1 MEVEDILIIAKT
13 PLHPTEDP
21 AKVAKCFTNITEDS
35 HVEEEKT
42 TEGIFLLIKSSEKQ
56 TLMLIREKLRHQCI
70 LSSARKIL
78 LRNMTEDSVKFN
90 LNKQAAYA
98 GRVHFVKDQ
107 KNEDFLGPIAFTIRS
122 DNIQELIDWLT
133 SMEYQKKV

>member
-1 MEVEDILIIAKT
+1 MEVVGILIIAKT

-21 AKVAKCFTNITEDS
+21 AKVAKCFTNITEDL
-35 HVEEEKT
+35 HIEEEKT
-42 TEGIFLLIKSSEKQ
+42 TEGVFLLMKSSDKQ
-56 TLMLIREKLRHQCI
+56 TLMLIRDKLRHQRI
-70 LSSARKIL
+70 ISSARKIL

-98 GRVHFVKDQ
+98 GRVHFVKDPE
-107 KNEDFLGPIAFTIRS
+107 NEDFLGPIAFTIRS

-133 SMEYQKKV
+133 SMEYQKKK